1 MTPARAFELWRML
14 PAHVRR
20 SDERGQLERFIGCL
34 QVATE
39 LLLAEQDRWLDILD
53 LRWAPEAYLDL
64 ILADLGNP
72 FPFALDVMGK
82 RRLAAALF
90 MMYRL
95 KGTAVGIELALRF
108 FVAASVRVVPRMARG
123 ARLGRSRLGRDFRL
137 GSSSRAWRYSFDL
150 EVDRLLTDEERR
162 QVRWLAEYAK
172 PAHTHLI
179 DIREPLPPPVP
190 AVWRLGRSRLA
201 RTTRLAAG

>member
-1 MTPARAFELWRML
+1 ML

-20 SDERGQLERFIGCL
+20 SDERGELGRFIGCL
-34 QVATE
+34 QVATDQ
-39 LLLAEQDRWLDILD
+39 LLAEQDRWLDILD
-53 LRWAPEAYLDL
+53 LRWAPEAYVDL

-72 FPFALDVMGK
+72 FPFALDVMSK

-90 MMYRL
+90 TMYRL

-108 FVAASVRVVPRMARG
+108 FVAATVRVLPRMARG
-123 ARLGRSRLGRDFRL
+123 ARLGRARLNRDFWL
-137 GSSSRAWRYSFDL
+137 GSSARAWRYSFDL
-150 EVDRLLTDEERR
+150 EVDRVLSDEERR

-179 DIREPLPPPVP
+179 NLIEPVP
-190 AVWRLGRSRLA
+190 PTVPTMWRLGRSRLA
-201 RTTRLAAG
+201 RTTRLAQA